1 MVPSLPTPIPH
12 MPKPILAAMPEPEP
26 QCSEP
31 MPLPPIVTTTAPNNF
46 GLFRQYTQF
55 PQVDPEDACTL
66 DDYCNSPN
74 LATNPNPQPWPWWAG
89 MVSVAAGA
97 KEFYEPFLN
106 MTVYCL
112 MSWFYG
118 AVGKSLDDLDKLVH
132 NVLLSP
138 DYDPE
143 HLKNFS
149 AKREGRRMDTATG
162 MAKDSKSATDFFGGT
177 SGWKE
182 GSVKLKVPVEGQAY
196 RDEDQAPMYTV
207 SSIYHHSIV
216 DIIKVAFTEPAAG
229 SFHYIPYK
237 LFWNCASDAPP
248 ERVITELYNSDAFL
262 EEHAKLEQQHG
273 SSGSPENAI
282 AAIMLWS
289 DSMHLANFGNATLWP
304 IYCYFGNQS
313 KYDWARPTSFAAHH
327 LAYIPT
333 LPQVFS
339 DWYCRISNNASASH
353 NLLTHMKRELMQ
365 AIWLLLLDDEFR
377 IAYIYGIVVKCADG
391 QIKGLGSAA
400 DDEIR
405 KEKRKDDATCKCIVE
420 HAQNLIF
427 KSGRGIGSAIVEKLL
442 KPFSMTPTRNAF
454 SICLFE
460 FGFNYH
466 QMFVPDLL
474 HEFELGTW
482 KAAFSYLMR
491 ILCTAG
497 DGHIQELNQRYR
509 TVPTFGQSTIRR
521 FSEDAP
527 AMKKLAGRDFEDL
540 LQCSIPVFES
550 LLPDPHNSVVLD
562 LLYSL
567 RTWHA
572 LAKLRLST
580 ETTRRFLHIA
590 TSQLGDILHKF
601 EEATCAFFYIE
612 KLPTDAAARGQQ
624 SARMNSV
631 QQKEKGKAPEKTS
644 SQSFSLATYKLH
656 LLGDYK
662 EAIKMFGTSDS
673 YSTQIG
679 ELEHRCV
686 KKFYTRTNKR
696 STFIWQIAKHERQER
711 LLQGIKA
718 NGAAVGTAGDTPS
731 MHLPLDSSEPL
742 GPTPPANHYHIS
754 EGHSFP
760 INVTDWLTRNCT
772 DPATKNFLGL
782 LKDHLL
788 ECLEGLASGSK
799 SYSAAEW
806 NKLQFASNCIYQY
819 KYMCINYT
827 TYDLQQTQDSINLH
841 TYPDVM
847 VLAANDGDDLSTASD
862 NYPYLYAHILGI
874 FHGDVLWHSN
884 IGVQCMT
891 MHFLWV
897 RWFIH
902 DTSYPCKIENKRLPW
917 LEFATDSAF
926 GFLDLDNV
934 IQGCY
939 LIPAYAFKQVA

>member
-1 MVPSLPTPIPH
+1 
-12 MPKPILAAMPEPEP
+12 
-26 QCSEP
+26 

-55 PQVDPEDACTL
+55 PQVDPKDARTL

-74 LATNPNPQPWPWWAG
+74 LATNPDPQPRPWWAG

-289 DSMHLANFGNATLWP
+289 DSTHLANFGNAALWP
-304 IYCYFGNQS
+304 IYCYFGNQL
-313 KYDWARPTSFAAHH
+313 KYDRARPTSFVAHH

-339 DWYCRISNNASASH
+339 DWYHRISNNASASH

-391 QIKGLGSAA
+391 
-400 DDEIR
+400 
-405 KEKRKDDATCKCIVE
+405 EKRKDDATRKCIVE

-442 KPFSMTPTRNAF
+442 KPFSMTPTCNAF
-454 SICLFE
+454 SIRLFE

-466 QMFVPDLL
+466 RMFVPDLL

-482 KAAFSYLMR
+482 KAAFSHLMH
-491 ILCTAG
+491 ILCAAG
-497 DGHIQELNQRYR
+497 DGRIQELNQ
-509 TVPTFGQSTIRR
+509 
-521 FSEDAP
+521 
-527 AMKKLAGRDFEDL
+527 
-540 LQCSIPVFES
+540 
-550 LLPDPHNSVVLD
+550 SVVLD

-580 ETTRRFLHIA
+580 ETTWCFLHIA

-601 EEATCAFFYIE
+601 EEATCAFFYTE

-644 SQSFSLATYKLH
+644 SRSFSLATYKLH
-656 LLGDYK
+656 SLGDYK

-673 YSTQIG
+673 YLTQIG
-679 ELEHRCV
+679 ELEHRHV

-696 STFIWQIAKHERQER
+696 STFVWQIAKHERRER

-718 NGAAVGTAGDTPS
+718 NGAAVGTVGDTPS
-731 MHLPLDSSEPL
+731 MHLPLDSSESL
-742 GPTPPANHYHIS
+742 GPTPPANYYHIS
-754 EGHSFP
+754 EGRSFL
-760 INVTDWLTRNCT
+760 INVTDWLTRNYT

-788 ECLEGLASGSK
+788 ECLEGLASRSK

-827 TYDLQQTQDSINLH
+827 TYDL
-841 TYPDVM
+841 
-847 VLAANDGDDLSTASD
+847 
-862 NYPYLYAHILGI
+862 
-874 FHGDVLWHSN
+874 
-884 IGVQCMT
+884 
-891 MHFLWV
+891 
-897 RWFIH
+897 
-902 DTSYPCKIENKRLPW
+902 
-917 LEFATDSAF
+917 
-926 GFLDLDNV
+926 
-934 IQGCY
+934 
-939 LIPAYAFKQVA
+939 